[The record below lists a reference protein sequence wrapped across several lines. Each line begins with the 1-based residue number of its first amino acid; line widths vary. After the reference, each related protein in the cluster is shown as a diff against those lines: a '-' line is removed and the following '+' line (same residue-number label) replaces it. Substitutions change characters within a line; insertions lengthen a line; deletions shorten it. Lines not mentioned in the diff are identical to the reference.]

1 MVACTEKK
9 DLGIKVS
16 ITAADSCLLRGD
28 EKWVAVGGHCP
39 GEGSSV
45 HCRNCCPARVHV
57 QDVTS
62 GGDVCREVASH
73 QRSCSSGNS
82 LCDVCGWQ
90 TEPNSSCI
98 HEESHTENGVGFL
111 KLTVITKM
119 ASWLQPQEIVS
130 TKSIRQIQANTEAGA
145 TCPEMRVSQSRDEE
159 IISKRT
165 SHHKS

>member
-1 MVACTEKK
+1 M
-9 DLGIKVS
+9 
-16 ITAADSCLLRGD
+16 
-28 EKWVAVGGHCP
+28 
-39 GEGSSV
+39 
-45 HCRNCCPARVHV
+45 

-73 QRSCSSGNS
+73 PRPCSSGNS

-98 HEESHTENGVGFL
+98 HEESYTENRVGFL

-130 TKSIRQIQANTEAGA
+130 TKSIRQVQANTEAGA
-145 TCPEMRVSQSRDEE
+145 TCPEMSVSQSRDEE
-159 IISKRT
+159 NSSHRQKNFT
-165 SHHKS
+165 SPES